1 MEPERLKI
9 ARRRQCWLLL
19 GLLVFGA
26 WVGWSFFEIQVVRHD
41 RYLAAA
47 QRQQK
52 KRVEIPPER
61 GTIAGLEQQLA
72 SLERLANDLHGQPEA
87 LLDLLRRL
95 EQLHRSIQ
103 DGPFRNSLPA
113 DRNDLFRLLAEM
125 ERSGGWPYIPRL
137 QLRTFMDLLQRD
149 AALPLPADEG
159 EQPLA
164 A

>member
-1 MEPERLKI
+1 MNQTFPSPSEGGP
-9 ARRRQCWLLL
+9 
-19 GLLVFGA
+19 
-26 WVGWSFFEIQVVRHD
+26 
-41 RYLAAA
+41 
-47 QRQQK
+47 
-52 KRVEIPPER
+52 
-61 GTIAGLEQQLA
+61 IAGLEEQLA
-72 SLERLANDLHGQPEA
+72 SLEHLANDLHGQPEA

-149 AALPLPADEG
+149 ASHPLTGEAG
-159 EQPLA
+159 EQALA

>member
-1 MEPERLKI
+1 MNQTFP
-9 ARRRQCWLLL
+9 
-19 GLLVFGA
+19 
-26 WVGWSFFEIQVVRHD
+26 S
-41 RYLAAA
+41 
-47 QRQQK
+47 
-52 KRVEIPPER
+52 PSER
-61 GTIAGLEQQLA
+61 GPIAGLEEQLA
-72 SLERLANDLHGQPEA
+72 SLEHLANDLHGQPEA

-149 AALPLPADEG
+149 ASHPLTGEVG